1 LDPAPPIRSAEP
13 ALSEEPVPLGGDR
26 LDETVSEALRM
37 VRMREHTLL
46 SLSELSQE
54 LTISL
59 DTFSFADLVLFNL
72 MGQLGTPRS
81 AMWLVSETGSG
92 APVLVRSHG
101 INRQVA
107 RALGTACTA
116 KLMECFAADPAPF
129 FAAGIDQIA
138 GAAAARLVERADIA
152 LFAPITARKET
163 LGLLA
168 VGSRIGGQAFGAVDI
183 QAMQASLSMVA
194 VAIQNMRFYNHL
206 LEKNRQLRLANEE
219 LEHLD
224 RLKSQFLSN
233 VNHELRT
240 PLTNV
245 IAYVDCLLDRR
256 NEQEH
261 VQDFL
266 KVVMEEA
273 LKLQGLLENLLA
285 FSAVTQDKLKLD
297 LVTGDVAV
305 PLERYCGER
314 LPGVSKGLRE
324 LVFTP
329 ELDLPHARFD
339 EKRLL
344 QIVDAL
350 IDNAVKFTPEGS
362 RVELRVSHAFEGD
375 KTWVRIDVIDDG
387 PGISKERL
395 PALFDSFRQADGSS
409 TRTVGGM
416 GMGLAFARELAAA
429 MGGRLVANSE
439 IGKGS
444 TFTLLL
450 PTI

>member
-1 LDPAPPIRSAEP
+1 LDPALPLRPVEPSGSEEQVPP
-13 ALSEEPVPLGGDR
+13 ALDLVEGS
-26 LDETVSEALRM
+26 VSEALRL
-37 VRMREHTLL
+37 VRIREHTLL

-54 LTISL
+54 LTVSL
-59 DTFSFADLVLFNL
+59 DIFSFADLVLFNL

-81 AMWLVSETGSG
+81 AMWLVSESGSG

-107 RALGTACTA
+107 RALGNACTA
-116 KLMECFAADPAPF
+116 RLIDCFATDHAPF
-129 FAAGIDQIA
+129 FAAGVEEIA
-138 GAAAARLVERADIA
+138 GPAAARLVERADIA
-152 LFAPITARKET
+152 VFAPISARDET

-168 VGSRIGGQAFGAVDI
+168 LGSRIAGKPFGAVEL
-183 QAMQASLSMVA
+183 QALQASLAMVA
-194 VAIQNMRFYNHL
+194 VGIQNMKFYSHL

-224 RLKSQFLSN
+224 RLKSEFLSN

-245 IAYVDCLLDRR
+245 IAYVDCLLDRKG
-256 NEQEH
+256 EQENAH
-261 VQDFL
+261 DFL

-273 LKLQGLLENLLA
+273 LKLQGLLENLLT
-285 FSAVTQDKLKLD
+285 FSAVTRDKLKLD

-305 PLERYCGER
+305 PLERYCAER

-324 LVFTP
+324 LVFVREP
-329 ELDLPHARFD
+329 DVPHASYD

-344 QIVDAL
+344 QVVDAL

-362 RVELRVSHAFEGD
+362 RVGVRVSRAFEGD
-375 KTWVRIDVIDDG
+375 QVWVRVDVEDDG
-387 PGISKERL
+387 PGIPKERI

-409 TRTVGGM
+409 TRKVGGL
-416 GMGLAFARELAAA
+416 GIGLAFARQLTAA
-429 MGGRLVANSE
+429 MNGRLVATSE

-444 TFTLLL
+444 TFTVLL
-450 PTI
+450 PAA